1 MGKTLPKAAEFY
13 DVQDRRSLFKQKN
26 YTPDNNYDFSVGII
40 SQSLDSSTISYTVD
54 SIFTENNFSESY
66 ILDKKYVAP
75 SSTKTLYFQDQGR
88 IRFEI
93 GDTVRI
99 RNINNLYSE
108 LVVVTNTSFNSISY
122 NSNNLIPEI
131 SGTFID
137 SGTTLYK
144 FLTYNKETAGTSA
157 KNLFTSIMAPG
168 KRGTLSNY
176 SAYGEIVDLR
186 KLPNKLSNISVLKND
201 GNTIAYRPSIIQPFK
216 TSVIL
221 VPDFRS
227 VSKVTFPNQ
236 TFKETFDLRKS
247 LNKLSNISVL
257 KNDGNKANTY
267 VPNKLQQVKT
277 TFIAPVIDVRSTL
290 YLGRMSIPL
299 KDLTYN
305 IQLNSLDKKFT
316 VLKTVNDNLR
326 NLQKI
331 NVSKFTGPILSLPQ
345 NTGLYKINSYR
356 ASDSIQLKNVSTIN
370 KPLHKLNA
378 DRISLSVNM
387 LQKSISSL
395 KGLADDFYVSKS
407 NYVRSYRSGPLME
420 VKFVATPSKILISL
434 KSVETNYKA
443 QTIQKRHTTVKSIRY
458 DVKPSFL
465 ILPIK
470 AITIPN
476 YNVANIN
483 KGFVARDLPKNI
495 TNINNISANIRQSS
509 VSTTTRP
516 TNARENLY
524 YVNLAPGIR
533 NKATYTSTSSYQS
546 TDKNYNVA
554 NISANISQSSVST
567 TVSPINA
574 RENLYY
580 SILAPG
586 LRQNALYNTTT
597 GYASLNS
604 NRDIANISANIS
616 QSSVSTTV
624 SPINARENLYY
635 SILAPGLRR
644 NALYNTTSS
653 YVNIENQYSLANIS
667 ESISQSSVS
676 TTVSP
681 INARENLF
689 YSILAPGLRRNA
701 LYNTT
706 TGYASAENFELRN
719 INVFTVKSF
728 YKDLPIQ
735 FGIEKLSFYSP
746 FNNLNLSEISIQIT
760 GQNLDSSINRYTIDS
775 IFTENNLSESYLW
788 NKQSVVSSLTKTL
801 YFPNQLNQK
810 FFAGD
815 VVKIRNSNSSYVD
828 YVYVISATTN
838 SVTYTSSNLV
848 PEISGTFI
856 ESGTTV
862 YSKLLSTT
870 IGPNPLKNFNISVA
884 TPGRNATKSFGYGP
898 YSAASSLE
906 VVSPYNIRKQIQ
918 SLSKGDVQ
926 LDFATKI
933 RSITTLKKDPNSFDV
948 TNLNIQKIKNVQQ
961 FDLPSNY
968 ATNKLN
974 SITRFK
980 DIPTSFVVNNLKRY
994 DIDSSGNPP
1003 DFTLAI
1009 IDQSLNQFSNYYNNT
1024 ETIFIEN
1031 APTNGYIWG
1040 SINRVPSTQQPTSKT
1055 LYFVNQRKLI
1065 FTIGEKVRVRNATT
1079 GRSTFETVVGC
1090 TFSSVTISLP
1100 SIPITEIA
1108 NTFIDSGF
1116 TTYQQNFV
1124 KTSSAPIN
1132 ARERFYYS
1140 KMAQGYKSTNIYSLG
1155 TSYSDTPSLNN
1166 TTFNLSY
1173 TNITPT
1179 NPILKPAY
1187 AKNYENTNFIVKFKT
1202 GDLKR
1207 GSNGIADPAAI
1218 KKAPI
1223 QFWS

>member
-1 MGKTLPKAAEFY
+1 
-13 DVQDRRSLFKQKN
+13 
-26 YTPDNNYDFSVGII
+26 
-40 SQSLDSSTISYTVD
+40 
-54 SIFTENNFSESY
+54 
-66 ILDKKYVAP
+66 
-75 SSTKTLYFQDQGR
+75 
-88 IRFEI
+88 
-93 GDTVRI
+93 
-99 RNINNLYSE
+99 
-108 LVVVTNTSFNSISY
+108 
-122 NSNNLIPEI
+122 
-131 SGTFID
+131 
-137 SGTTLYK
+137 
-144 FLTYNKETAGTSA
+144 
-157 KNLFTSIMAPG
+157 MAPG

-458 DVKPSFL
+458 DAKPSFL

-509 VSTTTRP
+509 VSTTTGP
-516 TNARENLY
+516 T
-524 YVNLAPGIR
+524 
-533 NKATYTSTSSYQS
+533 
-546 TDKNYNVA
+546 
-554 NISANISQSSVST
+554 
-567 TVSPINA
+567 NA

-586 LRQNALYNTTT
+586 LRQNAFYNTTT

-884 TPGRNATKSFGYGP
+884 TPGRNATKSFGYGS

-906 VVSPYNIRKQIQ
+906 VVSPYNIIRKQIQ

-1040 SINRVPSTQQPTSKT
+1040 RINRVPSTQQPTSKT
-1055 LYFVNQRKLI
+1055 LYFANQRKLI

-1090 TFSSVTISLP
+1090 TFNSVTISLP

-1155 TSYSDTPSLNN
+1155 TSYADTSSLNN

-1173 TNITPT
+1173 ANITPT

-1202 GDLKR
+1202 GDFKR
-1207 GSNGIADPAAI
+1207 GSNGIVDPAAI